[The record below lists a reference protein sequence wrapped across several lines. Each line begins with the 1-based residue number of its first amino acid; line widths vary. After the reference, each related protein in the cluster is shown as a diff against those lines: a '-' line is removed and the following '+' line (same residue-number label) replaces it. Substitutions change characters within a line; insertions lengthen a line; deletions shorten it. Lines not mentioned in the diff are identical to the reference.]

1 MIAAGRSSG
10 WKLRLRCNLFGIDM
24 GGAATRE
31 VTSEGAR
38 FEADDWW
45 FCLRVWYVNKK

>member
-10 WKLRLRCNLFGIDM
+10 WKLRLRCNLFGVDVVG
-24 GGAATRE
+24 GGATCE

-38 FEADDWW
+38 FEADD
-45 FCLRVWYVNKK
+45 